1 MAFGFHMPMKTYK
14 AKTMFA
20 FNVFGGFCCFL
31 VFLGFSFFFWFCFI
45 FKYVKTLFIIVEARL
60 FVIDWIA
67 LDPLPT

>member
-1 MAFGFHMPMKTYK
+1 MAFGFHMLMKTYK
-14 AKTMFA
+14 AKAMFA

-31 VFLGFSFFFWFCFI
+31 VFLGFFFLVFFFI

-67 LDPLPT
+67 LGPLPT